1 MRSGLII
8 LLMSVMPAGCTGPA
22 INPHAHSTFLNSR
35 DLVNMTDRM
44 AASIASDPI
53 IAQITMRH
61 PMVIV
66 LTPLKNDT
74 NELIPRDQG
83 DTFLHRVRVLLTAQ
97 QSLRRRFEFVLNPA
111 TFNRLQKQE
120 QISPAQLGP
129 PAGRVLPQYAL
140 QATFYADTKVEPKYR
155 SDYYLCTFFLNNIHS
170 GHIIWE
176 GSYETK
182 KAIHSSFL
190 Y

>member
-1 MRSGLII
+1 MLI
-8 LLMSVMPAGCTGPA
+8 LSAVSVMLAGCAGPA
-22 INPHAHSTFLNSR
+22 INPHARSTFLNSH
-35 DLVNMTDRM
+35 DLVNMTDQM

-53 IAQITMRH
+53 ITKITARH

-83 DTFLHRVRVLLTAQ
+83 DTFLHRVRVLLTAH
-97 QSLRRRFEFVLNPA
+97 QSLRRHFEFVLNPA

-120 QISPAQLGP
+120 GISTAQLGP
-129 PAGRVLPQYAL
+129 RAGRVLPQYAL
-140 QATFYADTKVEPKYR
+140 QATFYADTKVAPKYR
-155 SDYYLCTFFLNNIHS
+155 SDYYLCTFFLTNIHS
-170 GHIIWE
+170 GRIIWE

-182 KAIHSSFL
+182 KAVHGGFL